1 MLFPEV
7 TDFEIGTESTR
18 IGIDFKFVNGQH
30 ILQKD
35 GDLQECTEVENYGQW
50 IAKVVTTQKDIY
62 VVYTR
67 DETEKFGTDLESH
80 LGTKHRS
87 YWLSELQR
95 EITEQLLKNK
105 NITAVKNYKA
115 EFARREVQ
123 ISFTVVTASGINI
136 DYSSI

>member
-7 TDFEIGTESTR
+7 EDFNIGTESTG
-18 IGIDFKFVNGQH
+18 IGIDFAFRNGQH

-50 IAKVVTTQKDIY
+50 IAKLVTTQKDIY
-62 VVYTR
+62 EVYTR
-67 DETEKFGTDLESH
+67 EEAEKFGTDLESY

-115 EFARREVQ
+115 EFVRREVQ

>member
-7 TDFEIGTESTR
+7 EDFNIGTESTG
-18 IGIDFKFVNGQH
+18 IGIDFVFRNGQH

-62 VVYTR
+62 EVYTR
-67 DETEKFGTDLESH
+67 EEAEKFGTDLESY
-80 LGTKHRS
+80 LGAKHRS

-123 ISFTVVTASGINI
+123 ISFTVVTASGVNI